1 MLVIGRD
8 DAAVLVNKA
17 PFNKLYLFVADTGG
31 NTTVTI
37 TADEAL
43 DLAAVLAY
51 WAQKGTLT

>member
-17 PFNKLYLFVADTGG
+17 PFNKLHLVVAGVEA
-31 NTTVTI
+31 TTVTI